1 MTKQSNWYALA
12 VAWAFCVAGPGL
24 LTGCSVET
32 TVAGAETDAA
42 SQQQALTA
50 DLPFRIQ
57 AEDFSAFQ
65 DSTSAHSGNCGSGA
79 VDQETTTDPNGGGCN
94 VGWTTAGEWLE
105 YTFSSSVARNVDLVT
120 RVASGATGKT
130 VRLSL
135 DGVNVGG
142 ALTAPNGGW
151 QAFADRSVT
160 NVAISAGSHKLRVT
174 FETGDVNLNYIDV
187 TPTRA
192 AIPAR
197 IEAENYQRAS
207 ESTPAANAGNACNR
221 GDGVDKETTS
231 DNAGGCS
238 VGWTTAGEWLEY
250 DLNLAQAQTLDFVAR
265 VASGSAN
272 KTFHLVLDGQTI
284 GVTQT
289 APSAGWQAFQDR
301 LVAGIPVSA
310 GQHTLRVV
318 FDSGD
323 VNLNYVD
330 VRSVAQPVKVRKG
343 LVVLAD
349 FQNQRIED
357 FTGTG
362 IRSEA
367 DARNAVEKVR
377 SHWSWL
383 SHGTEDYQWDLV
395 RITLPV
401 SYSATAYPDWGTF
414 RNAAVNLTRA
424 KIDASKYD
432 SNSDGVIDAIWVIPA
447 TKTETPDYAGGGAS
461 ENEGAHIFVDVQGSN
476 SLQVGAFANFTHE
489 LGHCMNLPDL
499 YGDFTTINYLS
510 IMHQSWA
517 VPGQDFTA
525 WERQRLGWSQ
535 PRVVSQS
542 TTGIVLRNSNV
553 SFDSVKVPGLTSDEY
568 FLIEYSDRP
577 DTGYGSAG
585 SIDHNGLAVYHVLEG
600 SNQYQNPPL
609 LKLEPADGSIVPN
622 EEAQANDFFYPGHP
636 LAGSPMILKS
646 YVGGGEVFRIQN
658 LSWVGSTLRFDVTV
672 SGATPSGNLLPNGS
686 VEQGTATPTGW
697 TNSAWNSNS
706 SFNWVSGV
714 STSGSRSISIVS
726 NGQNDARWSQD
737 LNNLVVGNTYVACGQ
752 LRGQNVV
759 TGPDASVGAN
769 VFAGNGWS
777 HSSSLSGSFDWT
789 KGCVT
794 FTADATTMP
803 IGCRLGYFGSIVSG
817 SIWCDDLAVYDVL
830 KAFP

>member
-1 MTKQSNWYALA
+1 MAKESNWYAFT

-24 LTGCSVET
+24 LPGCSVDT
-32 TVAGAETDAA
+32 AVAGDEAA
-42 SQQQALTA
+42 AAQQQALTA

-65 DSTSAHSGNCGSGA
+65 DSTPAHNGNCGSGA

-94 VGWTTAGEWLE
+94 IGWTTAGEWLE
-105 YTFSSSVARNVDLVT
+105 YTFSSSVARNVNLVA
-120 RVASGATGKT
+120 RIASGLTGKT

-135 DGVNVGG
+135 DGVNVGSS
-142 ALTAPNGGW
+142 LTAPSAGW
-151 QAFADRSVT
+151 QAFADRAVT

-197 IEAENYQRAS
+197 IEGENYQRAW
-207 ESTPAANAGNACNR
+207 ESTPAANTGNACNR

-250 DLNLAQAQTLDFVAR
+250 DLNLAQAQTLDFVSR
-265 VASGSAN
+265 VASGTAN

-284 GVTQT
+284 GGTQT
-289 APSAGWQAFQDR
+289 APSTGWQAFQDR
-301 LVAGIPVSA
+301 VVAGIAVSA
-310 GQHTLRVV
+310 GQHTLRFV

-330 VRSVAQPVKVRKG
+330 VRSPAQPVKVRKG

-357 FTGTG
+357 YTGQG
-362 IRSEA
+362 VRSEA

-395 RITLPV
+395 RVTLPV
-401 SYSATAYPDWGTF
+401 SYSDTAYPDAGAF
-414 RNAAVNLTRA
+414 RDTVVNLTRA

-432 SNSDGVIDAIWVIPA
+432 SNNDGVIDAIWVIPA
-447 TKTETPDYAGGGAS
+447 TKGAAPSYVDGGTSRNAGAG
-461 ENEGAHIFVDVQGSN
+461 IFVDQQGSG
-476 SLQVGAFANFTHE
+476 SLQQGLFGNFTHE

-499 YGDFTTINYLS
+499 YGDFSTIRYLS
-510 IMHQSWA
+510 LMHESA
-517 VPGQDFTA
+517 PLPGQDFTA

-535 PRVVSQS
+535 PRVVSTS

-553 SFDSVKVPGLTSDEY
+553 SFDSVKIPGVVADEY
-568 FLIEYSDRP
+568 FLIEYTDRP
-577 DTGYGSAG
+577 DTGYGSGGAF
-585 SIDHNGLAVYHVLEG
+585 DHNGLAVYHVLET
-600 SNQYQNPPL
+600 SSRFQNPPQ
-609 LKLEPADGSIVPN
+609 LKLEPADGAIVPN
-622 EEAQANDFFYPGHP
+622 EEAQTNDFLYPGHP
-636 LAGSPMILKS
+636 NAGSPMILKS

-658 LSWVGSTLRFDVTV
+658 LAWVGSTLRFDVTV
-672 SGATPSGNLLPNGS
+672 AAAATPTNLLPNAS
-686 VEQGTATPTGW
+686 LEQGTTTPTGW
-697 TNSAWNSNS
+697 TNSAWNGNS
-706 SFNWVSGV
+706 TFNWVSGV
-714 STSGSRSISIVS
+714 AKTGTRSISIVS
-726 NGQNDARWSQD
+726 SGPNDARWSED
-737 LNNLVVGNTYVACGQ
+737 LNNLVVGNNYVACGQ
-752 LRGQNVV
+752 LRGQNVL
-759 TGPDASVGAN
+759 TAPDASVGAN
-769 VFAGNGWS
+769 VFAGNGFS
-777 HSSSLSGSFDWT
+777 HSDSLSGSFDW
-789 KGCVT
+789 KQSCVT
-794 FTADATTMP
+794 FTADASTMP
-803 IGCRLGYFGSIVSG
+803 IGCRLGYYGSTVSG
-817 SIWCDDLAVYDVL
+817 SIWCDDFAVYNLL